1 METKKINTDRR
12 SYLLQVD
19 EIEISSVRSP
29 TQFMIEIDKLV
40 EDKKME
46 YIEAVLYYCKENDV
60 EIETAASLI
69 KGSPKMKAKVQL
81 EAETLNFLPKSGK
94 LPI

>member
-1 METKKINTDRR
+1 MEEREISTDRR

-19 EIEISSVRSP
+19 EIEISSIRSP
-29 TQFMIEIDKLV
+29 TQFMQEIDKLV
-40 EDKKME
+40 EEKNME
-46 YIEAVLYYCKENDV
+46 YIDAVLHYCNENDI

-81 EAETLNFLPKSGK
+81 EAENLNYLPKSGK